1 MSNVCS
7 HRLNLWTA
15 FAILPC
21 STCFDDCSHSNSIP
35 PCKWYL
41 GSMWGRFRWW
51 DRELRNRTGMIGN
64 DQSEFI
70 KFPFKVG
77 FIRKHL
83 KNYQVRPINRVVSSS
98 ALPQPSSSLRSWIWP
113 NKAIFIKCKSSD
125 ENEINKLGGH
135 FCVSTAHPHCRSS
148 TVDSACPLHLWTV
161 VNLQNSL
168 TSLWS
173 CGICREPTSMG
184 YRPKFT
190 RRIKS
195 ELMIVSSF

>member
-1 MSNVCS
+1 
-7 HRLNLWTA
+7 
-15 FAILPC
+15 
-21 STCFDDCSHSNSIP
+21 
-35 PCKWYL
+35 
-41 GSMWGRFRWW
+41 MWGRFRWW
-51 DRELRNRTGMIGN
+51 DRANLHCQTNGLAPIFLSPDNRFNDNHLLVNWSELRNRTGMIGN